1 MTKKKKLT
9 EMTTRELA
17 NATREFDAENPGLRG
32 RPLTPVQREWFDA
45 ARHAGRKRTGEGVKV
60 ISLSVEKGLL
70 RLADAEAK
78 REGLSRAQLVAQGLR
93 LRLKQGRAW
102 RR

>member
-1 MTKKKKLT
+1 MAKRKKMT

-17 NATREFDAENPGLRG
+17 RATQEFDAENVNLRG
-32 RPLTPVQREWFDA
+32 RPLTAEQRDWFES
-45 ARHAGRKRTGEGVKV
+45 ARRAGRKRTGEGVKV

-70 RLADAEAK
+70 RRADAEAK
-78 REGLSRAQLVAQGLR
+78 LEGVSRAQFVAEGLR
-93 LRLKQGRAW
+93 LRLKRGRTW